1 MPSFSSLPYEIPRDI
16 PISHFLAG
24 GGDPLVT
31 LSHPPDPWATLL
43 TCCPPQQA
51 HTHTHTQQAPCSNR
65 HDEKGRSLSAFTTT
79 PPPGANHG
87 SLHVSITPPEGD

>member
-31 LSHPPDPWATLL
+31 LSHPPDPWATFL

-51 HTHTHTQQAPCSNR
+51 HTHTHTPIKRRALT
-65 HDEKGRSLSAFTTT
+65 GTTRKEC
-79 PPPGANHG
+79 P
-87 SLHVSITPPEGD
+87 